1 MSDERISFIIPNWNG
16 GATIKKCLEATFAVD
31 DDNFEVIVV
40 DDGSDDNSVEIIK
53 SFPCKLIQL
62 EKRSGASK
70 ARNVGAFSSDSKYLF
85 FTDADCVP
93 QKDILKVTR
102 KTIAE
107 QEPGMI
113 IGGTYTREPY
123 DKRFFS
129 RFQSVFINHFETKT
143 LVNPDYIAS
152 HALVMETEIF
162 RKSGGFSNIFMPTA
176 MIEDVEFSHN
186 LRKSGYKLMT
196 NPDILVEHCF
206 NFCFYKSMRN
216 GWRKAVHWTRY
227 SMTNKDLLSDSGAAS
242 IELKFNLFSYGMIVA
257 ALFFYA
263 LFKQPAIL
271 SFAPLFLAMNIF
283 VNRGLIRAFYETGGV
298 VFCLL
303 TTTYYTLIYPL
314 PIVLGSAV
322 GVMKGKLR

>member
-1 MSDERISFIIPNWNG
+1 MSERISFVIPNWNG
-16 GATIKKCLEATFAVD
+16 GATIKKCLEATFAVE

-40 DDGSDDNSVEIIK
+40 DDGSDDGSVEIIK

-93 QKDILKVTR
+93 QKNILKVTR

-123 DKRFFS
+123 DKQFFS

-143 LVNPDYIAS
+143 LVDPDYIAS
-152 HALVMETEIF
+152 HALVMDTAIF
-162 RKSGGFSNIFMPTA
+162 KKSGGFSNIFMPTA

-186 LRKSGYKLMT
+186 LRKSGYKLIT

-206 NFCFYKSMRN
+206 NFSFYKSMRN

-227 SMTNKDLLSDSGAAS
+227 SLTNKDMFSDSGAAS
-242 IELKFNLFSYGMIVA
+242 IELKFNLFSYFMIVA
-257 ALFFYA
+257 TLLLSV
-263 LFKQPAIL
+263 LFKQTAIVAL
-271 SFAPLFLAMNIF
+271 ASLFFAMNVF
-283 VNRGLIRAFYETGGV
+283 VNRGLIKAFYEAGGA

-303 TTTYYTLIYPL
+303 STVYYMLIYPL
-314 PIVLGSAV
+314 PIVMGSVV
-322 GVMKGKLR
+322 GAMKGKLR

>member
-16 GATIKKCLEATFAVD
+16 EATIKKCLEATFAVE

-40 DDGSDDNSVEIIK
+40 DDGSDDDSVEIIK

-85 FTDADCVP
+85 FTDSDCVP
-93 QKDILKVTR
+93 QKDLLKVTR

-123 DKRFFS
+123 DKQFFS
-129 RFQSVFINHFETKT
+129 RFQSIFINHFETKT
-143 LVNPDYIAS
+143 LKDPDYIAS
-152 HALVMETEIF
+152 HALLIETEIF
-162 RKSGGFSNIFMPTA
+162 KKSGGFSNIFMPTA

-186 LRKSGYKLMT
+186 LRKSGYKLIT
-196 NPDILVEHCF
+196 NPEILVEHCF
-206 NFCFYKSMRN
+206 NFSFYGSMRN

-227 SMTNKDLLSDSGAAS
+227 SLTNKDLLSDSGAAS
-242 IELKFNLFSYGMIVA
+242 IELKINLFSYSIIVA
-257 ALFFYA
+257 ALLLYA
-263 LFKQPAIL
+263 LFKQPVIL
-271 SFAPLFLAMNIF
+271 LLVPVFFFMNVFL
-283 VNRGLIRAFYETGGV
+283 NRGLIKAFYETGGAI
-298 VFCLL
+298 FCLL
-303 TTTYYTLIYPL
+303 STIYYTLIYPL
-314 PIVLGSAV
+314 PIVLGSVV
-322 GVMKGKLR
+322 GMMKGKLR